1 MKKILFEKAKEVR
14 LNAYAP
20 YSNFKVGASILSE
33 NNKIYTCCNV
43 ENGAYPSGT
52 CAEQGAISAMIAG
65 GCKQIKEILI
75 IGDSKNLVSPCGAC
89 RQRISEFSTNE
100 TIVHIANLNGIQKTS
115 KFSELLPINFM
126 LKA

>member
-1 MKKILFEKAKEVR
+1 MKDILFKKAKEVR

-20 YSNFKVGASILSE
+20 YSNFKVGAAILSE
-33 NNKIYTCCNV
+33 NNKIYVCCNV

-65 GCKQIKEILI
+65 GCRKIKEILI

-89 RQRISEFSTNE
+89 RQRISEFSTKD
-100 TIVHIANLNGIQKTS
+100 TIVHIANLDGIQVS
-115 KFSELLPINFM
+115 SSFEDLLPINFM
-126 LKA
+126 LRA